1 MGGAVSGLVA
11 ARAASCTFRQQVSLS
26 HRGRGVRATV
36 DRVKEGYK
44 NGINVP
50 FARAMATT
58 VPSSHTN
65 GDQRVRDQGFLAQCS
80 NIDVLRGSVAANSSQ
95 LEIARTPG
103 KSNWIALIGPTV
115 RRNDRKR

>member
-1 MGGAVSGLVA
+1 M
-11 ARAASCTFRQQVSLS
+11 ASTFRLHAPWPRQYL
-26 HRGRGVRATV
+26 HRIPTEINEFEIRA
-36 DRVKEGYK
+36 
-44 NGINVP
+44 
-50 FARAMATT
+50 
-58 VPSSHTN
+58 
-65 GDQRVRDQGFLAQCS
+65 FLAQCS